1 MGPFDELVVEI
12 QLSGSFELAAAAAA
26 VVVVAGELQFYRMT
40 LSELV

>member
-12 QLSGSFELAAAAAA
+12 QLSGSFELAAAA
-26 VVVVAGELQFYRMT
+26 VVAGELQFYRMT

>member
-12 QLSGSFELAAAAAA
+12 QLSGSFELAAAAA
-26 VVVVAGELQFYRMT
+26 VVVAGELQFYRMT

>member
-12 QLSGSFELAAAAAA
+12 QLSGSFELAAA

>member
-12 QLSGSFELAAAAAA
+12 QLSGSFELAAAAA
-26 VVVVAGELQFYRMT
+26 VVAGELQFYRMT